1 MSPSFSTVVKYY
13 VKTMFLFN
21 TFEGLSTSQHA
32 FVFTMLT
39 EPASVAIGE
48 RGCGCSPSV
57 AFDEDRRL
65 TMWLVGASWRSLRTK
80 AVQCKGEDMP

>member
-1 MSPSFSTVVKYY
+1 MLKLCFCSTLLK
-13 VKTMFLFN
+13 
-21 TFEGLSTSQHA
+21 GLSTSQHA